1 MTLLSVKEYNQSYS
15 LLWDEFL
22 DRCRNSLF
30 LFKRQYMEYHKDR
43 FVDHSLM
50 FFEGNR
56 LLAVLPA
63 SIKNNQLYSHAGLT
77 FGGFL
82 YPAKLGVCQ
91 ILDIFD
97 CLISYLKKNHFTGL
111 TYKLIPSIFHE
122 VPTEE
127 DLFALYTL
135 GARIAKRE
143 LSTAVSFEN
152 QIKFSKG
159 KREGVKKAI
168 KHDLCFRESTDFEK
182 LFEIGSKIMKDR
194 HDLAPVHNSNEM
206 KYLKSIFPENIRMF
220 EVSNENEMLAC
231 TLIYEY
237 GNTIHTQ
244 YMYNTDMGLSCGA
257 LDFLMDQVI
266 QKYRNNKKFLS
277 FGIST
282 EDGGKKLNIGLQRQ
296 KEMFGGRSILH
307 DTYELSV

>member
-1 MTLLSVKEYNQSYS
+1 MEVKKYEDKDSIV
-15 LLWDEFL
+15 WDEFL

-30 LFKRQYMEYHKDR
+30 LFIRHYMEYHNDR

-63 SIKNNQLYSHAGLT
+63 SIKKNQLYSHAGLT
-77 FGGFL
+77 FGGLL
-82 YPAKLGVCQ
+82 YTAKLGVCDVM
-91 ILDIFD
+91 DIFD
-97 CLISYLKKNHFTGL
+97 CLISYLQKNHFKGL
-111 TYKLIPSIFHE
+111 TYKLIPSIFHKL
-122 VPTEE
+122 PTEE
-127 DLFALYTL
+127 DLFALYKV
-135 GARIAKRE
+135 GARVVKRE

-168 KHDLCFRESTDFEK
+168 KHNLSFRESTDFEK
-182 LFEIGSKIMKDR
+182 LFEIGRQIMKDR
-194 HDLAPVHNSNEM
+194 HDLAPVHNGHEM
-206 KYLKSIFPENIRMF
+206 EYLKSIFPENIKMF
-220 EVSNENEMLAC
+220 EVSNDNEMLAC
-231 TLIYEY
+231 TLIYDY
-237 GNTIHTQ
+237 GQTIHTQ
-244 YMYNTDMGLSCGA
+244 YMYNTDQGLSCGA

-266 QKYRNNKKFLS
+266 QKYHNNKKFLS

-282 EDGGKKLNIGLQRQ
+282 EDGGEKLNVGLQRQ

>member
-1 MTLLSVKEYNQSYS
+1 
-15 LLWDEFL
+15 
-22 DRCRNSLF
+22 
-30 LFKRQYMEYHKDR
+30 MEYHNDR

-63 SIKNNQLYSHAGLT
+63 SIKKNQLYSHAGLT
-77 FGGFL
+77 FGGLL
-82 YPAKLGVCQ
+82 YTAKLGVCDVM
-91 ILDIFD
+91 DIFD
-97 CLISYLKKNHFTGL
+97 CLISYLQKNHFKGL
-111 TYKLIPSIFHE
+111 TYKLIPSIFHKL
-122 VPTEE
+122 PTEE
-127 DLFALYTL
+127 DLFALYKV
-135 GARIAKRE
+135 GARVVKRE

-168 KHDLCFRESTDFEK
+168 KHNLSFRESTDFEK
-182 LFEIGSKIMKDR
+182 LFEIGRQIMKDR
-194 HDLAPVHNSNEM
+194 HDLAPVHNGHEM
-206 KYLKSIFPENIRMF
+206 EYLKSIFPENIKMF
-220 EVSNENEMLAC
+220 EVSNDNEMLAC
-231 TLIYEY
+231 TLIYDY
-237 GNTIHTQ
+237 GQTIHTQ
-244 YMYNTDMGLSCGA
+244 YMYNTDQGLSCGA

-266 QKYRNNKKFLS
+266 QKYHNNKKFLS

-282 EDGGKKLNIGLQRQ
+282 EDGGEKLNVGLQRQ

>member
-1 MTLLSVKEYNQSYS
+1 MEVKKYEDKDSIV
-15 LLWDEFL
+15 WDGFL

-30 LFKRQYMEYHKDR
+30 LFQRHYMEYHKDR

-50 FFEGNR
+50 FFDGNR

-63 SIKNNQLYSHAGLT
+63 SIEKKQLYSHAGLT

-82 YPAKLGVCQ
+82 YSAKLGVCDV
-91 ILDIFD
+91 LGIFD
-97 CLISYLKKNHFTGL
+97 CLISYLQKKHIKYL
-111 TYKLIPSIFHE
+111 TYKSIPSIFHK

-127 DLFALYTL
+127 DLYALYIL
-135 GARIAKRE
+135 GARIVKRE
-143 LSTAVSFEN
+143 LSTVVSFEN

-168 KHDLCFRESTDFEK
+168 KHNLSFRESTDFEK
-182 LFEIGSKIMKDR
+182 LYQIGLKIMKDR
-194 HDLAPVHNSNEM
+194 HDLVPVHNAIEM
-206 KYLKSIFPENIRMF
+206 KYLKRLFPENIRMF
-220 EVSNENEMLAC
+220 EVSNEDEMLAC

-244 YMYNTDMGLSCGA
+244 YMYNTDMGFSCGA
-257 LDFLMDQVI
+257 LDFLMDQVM

>member
-1 MTLLSVKEYNQSYS
+1 LEVKKYEDKDSTV
-15 LLWDEFL
+15 WDEFI

-43 FVDHSLM
+43 FFDHSLM

-56 LLAVLPA
+56 LLTVLPA

-77 FGGFL
+77 FGGLL
-82 YPAKLGVCQ
+82 YTAKLGACNV
-91 ILDIFD
+91 LDIFD
-97 CLISYLKKNHFTGL
+97 CLISYLQENHLKGL
-111 TYKLIPSIFHE
+111 TYKSIPSIFHK

-127 DLFALYTL
+127 DLFALCKL
-135 GARIAKRE
+135 GARIVKRE

-159 KREGVKKAI
+159 KREGVRKAI
-168 KHDLCFRESTDFEK
+168 KHNLSFGESTNFEK
-182 LFEIGSKIMKDR
+182 LFAIGTKIMKDR
-194 HDLAPVHNSNEM
+194 HDLAPVHNANEM
-206 KYLKSIFPENIRMF
+206 KYLKNLFPENIRMF
-220 EVSNENEMLAC
+220 EVSNEDEMLAC

-244 YMYNTDMGLSCGA
+244 YMYNTDMGFSCGA
-257 LDFLMDQVI
+257 LDFLMDQVM